1 VGLQPSRGFVQQH
14 NMGPTMMIQSKQFQR
29 LLGATLVLLSLLAC
43 KSFGGG
49 GSSVPPGIQPNS
61 PKVVSCTP
69 PSGSTGIP
77 LNEVASVT
85 FSEAMDIATLNSST
99 FLLTYG
105 AAATPVQG
113 EVVCTNARAVFW
125 PTAHFASNSLFT
137 VTITTG
143 AKSATG
149 VPLVTNHT
157 WTFTTGSPASVQ
169 LSGRSQS
176 PGMNLIGGTRARPLA
191 VLAGNHGSQAGFL
204 ALEVSQ
210 AFSTPALITEW
221 VYQADSAPPMANR
234 PLLIRGDLQ
243 PAFAQAAFR
252 RVSLRPV
259 LRSDNTTGQPE
270 PFVPSQ

>member
-1 VGLQPSRGFVQQH
+1 
-14 NMGPTMMIQSKQFQR
+14 MMIQSKQFQQ
-29 LLGATLVLLSLLAC
+29 LLGAILVLLSLMAC

-61 PKVVSCTP
+61 PTVISCTP
-69 PSGSTGIP
+69 PSGSTSIP

-85 FSEAMDIATLNSST
+85 FSEAMDIATLNTST
-99 FLLTYG
+99 FRLTYG

-137 VTITTG
+137 ATITTG

-176 PGMNLIGGTRARPLA
+176 PAMNLNDGTRARPLA

-204 ALEVSQ
+204 VQEVSQ

-221 VYQADSAPPMANR
+221 VYQADTAPPISTR
-234 PLLIRGDLQ
+234 PLLIHVNLQ
-243 PAFAQAAFR
+243 PPLEQAAFR
-252 RVSLRPV
+252 RASLRPV
-259 LRSDNTTGQPE
+259 LRSDNTHGQPE
-270 PFVPSQ
+270 PFVPSP